1 MFIVRRCLA
10 SLANVLRAFAK
21 FLCKLVAINKD
32 FTGGGEGKHR
42 KLQIESCVRRVPR
55 PFFTPDM
62 LKCTSFGTLRAPQ
75 VQFLSP
81 AKWNSL

>member
-32 FTGGGEGKHR
+32 FTRGRESSTANC
-42 KLQIESCVRRVPR
+42 KLSHVCGRVPR

-81 AKWNSL
+81 AKWNSP